1 MKFLPLT
8 QAYNVLGAFRAD
20 VTNVSNVISGVP
32 PEKESDM
39 CIPMIRLPI
48 HVGFIRLESQN

>member
-1 MKFLPLT
+1 MKCPPLI
-8 QAYNVLGAFRAD
+8 QAYNVLGAFMAD
-20 VTNVSNVISGVP
+20 VINVSNVISAAS

-48 HVGFIRLESQN
+48 HGGFIKLEGQK